1 MTDRNYNIL
10 KAIILFFQYFKC
22 NKCSKPL
29 TEVNTK
35 DNTFYELAHKE
46 DRLRYT
52 DKWNCE
58 VLCSPCH
65 IETDPHRSNWYSG
78 MPKEEK
84 KIEEIIAEEFT
95 PEQLEKIELQI
106 RKEIGQS
113 CKVAFNNIKC
123 RSGMYS

>member
-1 MTDRNYNIL
+1 MVRTNAKRVKMTDRDYIGL
-10 KAIILFFQYFKC
+10 RAIILFFQDFKC

-29 TEVNTK
+29 MEVNTK

-65 IETDPHRSNWYSG
+65 IETDPHRRNWYNG
-78 MPKEEK
+78 MPTEPK

-95 PEQLEKIELQI
+95 PAEIEQIEADI
-106 RKEIGQS
+106 RREIGQ
-113 CKVAFNNIKC
+113 I
-123 RSGMYS
+123 